1 MSSRKQP
8 PPSIRRRLTRRLTAL
23 AAVTCALCAVG
34 MFLGTLAIID
44 GAIQS
49 QLVATAGRLS
59 LMVEPGRDSASDRR
73 AEPDSTAAT
82 PTGSPA
88 SPPPYVFRYI
98 PIGTDQ
104 WFADSKSGW
113 YFQVWTADGT
123 TLGKS
128 ASLGEKSL
136 PVPTR
141 EMLDPD
147 SLLPTAEELE
157 ITDTTLPNGR
167 SASIL
172 HIRWD
177 PMVRP
182 DGVRPAPADDRRITV
197 AVAVENRVTWAFVI
211 PIMAAVL
218 IVLVL
223 VFAVVR
229 AAVAVI
235 LRSGLSSITRL
246 SSEVLALDERR
257 TDQRVATEGLP
268 EEIAPLAGSVN
279 SLLERMGNTLDRE
292 RVFSANAAHELRTP
306 VAEIRA
312 VADVGRKIV
321 TEQAGRDALE
331 SVLSTSLQMEKTL
344 ESLLRLA
351 RQRRERGRSAL
362 IQIDTLV
369 QELLRPHRP
378 RLAERGISVGMDVPK
393 ALTVEFEAATFEM
406 LIGNLL
412 SNAAEYTKP
421 GGTMAV
427 VAQVNGGWLT
437 VTVVNWPVDLTA
449 RDLQHVF
456 EPFWRK
462 DTTRGDGGHSGLGL
476 PLVRSIAEDAG
487 GTAEASLEPGTGFR
501 VTVMLPTKEAMVDRP
516 SRPSGRGTEDSAP

>member
-1 MSSRKQP
+1 MSFRKQT

-23 AAVTCALCAVG
+23 AAGTCALCAVG
-34 MFLGTLAIID
+34 MFFGAFTIID
-44 GAIQS
+44 GGIQA

-59 LMVEPGRDSASDRR
+59 LMVEPREDAASDRR
-73 AEPDSTAAT
+73 GEADPAAAT
-82 PTGSPA
+82 PGSPPA
-88 SPPPYVFRYI
+88 SRPPYVFRYV
-98 PIGTDQ
+98 PFGTDQ
-104 WFADSKSGW
+104 WFANSKSGW

-128 ASLGEKSL
+128 ASLGEGNL
-136 PVPTR
+136 PVPTP
-141 EMLDPD
+141 ELLDPD
-147 SLLPTAEELE
+147 TLVPPAEEFA

-167 SASIL
+167 GASIL

-182 DGVRPAPADDRRITV
+182 DGVRPAPGDDRRVTV
-197 AVAVENRVTWAFVI
+197 AVAVENRVIWAFLI
-211 PIMAAVL
+211 PVMAAVL
-218 IVLVL
+218 IVLV
-223 VFAVVR
+223 VIFAVVR
-229 AAVAVI
+229 AAVALI

-257 TDQRVATEGLP
+257 TDQRVASEGLP

-312 VADVGRKIV
+312 VADVGRTIG
-321 TEQAGRDALE
+321 TEQAGRDALD
-331 SVLSTSLQMEKTL
+331 SILSTSLQMEKTL

-351 RQRRERGRSAL
+351 RQRRERGRRAL
-362 IQIDTLV
+362 IKIDTLV
-369 QELLRPHRP
+369 QDLLRPHRR
-378 RLAERGISVGMDVPK
+378 RLVERGVSVGMDVPP
-393 ALTVEFEAATFEM
+393 ALAVEFEAATFEM
-406 LIGNLL
+406 LVGNLL

-427 VAQVNGGWLT
+427 QAQVSGGWLT
-437 VTVVNWPVDLTA
+437 LTVDNWPVDLTA
-449 RDLQHVF
+449 SDLEHIF

-462 DTTRGDGGHSGLGL
+462 DSTRGDGRHSGLGL

-487 GTAEASLEPGTGFR
+487 GTVEASIEPGTGFR
-501 VTVMLPTKEAMVDRP
+501 VTVRLPTTEAMVDRP
-516 SRPSGRGTEDSAP
+516 SKPRAHGSDDSAR